1 MKNWKTL
8 TTKQKWATYNK
19 TYAAIKKNPLMLTIH
34 AAGTIAMATS
44 LTLYFKNKIT
54 DKTKDKIFNTGSLIP
69 SLVTMIAAYVVCT
82 TDVDA

>member
-19 TYAAIKKNPLMLTIH
+19 TYAAVKKNPLMLTIN
-34 AAGTIAMATS
+34 AAGTIAMTAS

-54 DKTKDKIFNTGSLIP
+54 GKTKNKIFNTGSLIP

-82 TDVDA
+82 TDTDS